1 MSKTANNWRGSKSVA
16 LEQQLSRQVGGAV
29 GVDWSFDRKRPGL
42 MKWLTPTLQW
52 CPSIRPYE
60 LCACDSGQVLIRN
73 SGRHRSTSCCCATT
87 PVVAASAI
95 DACFNGIVVNTPEQV
110 LMLLYLCLRY
120 VSLLDRVTPV
130 SPASFRSS
138 RP

>member
-1 MSKTANNWRGSKSVA
+1 VEGDVVAGVVVASTSVA
-16 LEQQLSRQVGGAV
+16 TFIRMIAAAPRSTARLSPRVVAIAPNTRA
-29 GVDWSFDRKRPGL
+29 S
-42 MKWLTPTLQW
+42 
-52 CPSIRPYE
+52 
-60 LCACDSGQVLIRN
+60 A
-73 SGRHRSTSCCCATT
+73 TSCCCATT

-95 DACFNGIVVNTPEQV
+95 DSCFNGIVVNTPEQV